1 MARGANAPV
10 GAERVSQNG
19 YHYTK
24 TPEGWVLTH
33 RKVAEEELLKRPLNP
48 NERVVFINGNKMD
61 IRPENLKVT
70 TIQTDLG
77 KLKKR
82 RNDIQARIEEL
93 QGQLA
98 DLDEE
103 IHQRELKE
111 LK

>member
-1 MARGANAPV
+1 MARGANAPI

-24 TPEGWVLTH
+24 TEGGWELTH
-33 RKVAEEELLKRPLNP
+33 RMIAERELLKRPLYK

-70 TIQTDLG
+70 KIRTDLSL
-77 KLKKR
+77 LKKR
-82 RNDIQARIEEL
+82 RNDLITRIEEL

-98 DLDEE
+98 DLEEE
-103 IHQRELKE
+103 ISKRELTE
-111 LK
+111 AR